1 MSGPLAV
8 RYGSSGRDV
17 KMVMAVVVVVVLLKV
32 VLRRT
37 GGPEVGVPGVVK
49 KEESLPSPAHKAHL
63 LLSNHRDAVPER
75 RLLGIGY
82 G

>member
-1 MSGPLAV
+1 MVS
-8 RYGSSGRDV
+8 GSSAVKYGISSRVV
-17 KMVMAVVVVVVLLKV
+17 KMVVVLSV
-32 VLRRT
+32 VSRRT
-37 GGPEVGVPGVVK
+37 GGSKVGVPGVVK
-49 KEESLPSPAHKAHL
+49 KEESLPSPAHKAHS